1 MEFIEIRL
9 LVSLTVGEKKL
20 ERESNVKKVIL

>member
-20 ERESNVKKVIL
+20 EREGNVKKVIL